1 MGQEIKSKDSSYYTD
16 KDIANFKA
24 KLQAETNL
32 LKSWFDNNDFKNP
45 TQMTGIELEAW
56 LVDKDMLPHATGDEF
71 IKDLGHKQIVPEI
84 SRFNFEINSDP
95 YEFTGKAFSHLYNE
109 LEALWNK
116 CEKSGDKLG
125 SNPMMM
131 GTLATLR
138 QSMLTLDTMSPQN
151 RYHVMNDQ
159 ILKMR
164 KGVPLNLRMSGRDII
179 NFTVD
184 SVLTECAATSLQIH
198 LSMDQD
204 KAKRYYNA
212 ASLASPF
219 MVAVCANSPYFF
231 GNELWDESRIAIFEQ
246 SVELDCYKS
255 RTGEFIKRVT
265 LGEDYV
271 NECLYEL
278 FDDNLNKFD
287 ILLPEV
293 SDDDPK
299 KMGHLKLHN
308 GTIWRWNRPIVG
320 ENPDGTPHLRVEH
333 RTPSAGPTLIDSVA
347 NAAFFTG
354 LVEYFVNMETAP
366 EYLLDFE
373 DLRTNFYKASKQSFY
388 CRPQWID
395 GKKHDMQELL
405 LNVIYPEV
413 KNALIRKGMDK
424 DDISQFMDNNI
435 YPRIKKGINGARWQK
450 AYIHMH
456 GKKFQD
462 LMEVYLENQKSGKS
476 VHEWRL

>member
-1 MGQEIKSKDSSYYTD
+1 MGQEIKNSEASYYTE
-16 KDIANFKA
+16 KDLENFHK
-24 KLQAETNL
+24 KLTEETNL
-32 LKSWFDNNDFKNP
+32 LKSWFETNAFKNP
-45 TQMTGIELEAW
+45 KKMTGIELEAW

-71 IKDLGHKQIVPEI
+71 IKSLGHKQIVPEI

-95 YEFTGKAFSHLYNE
+95 YEIKDRVYKNLHDEITT
-109 LEALWNK
+109 LWKK
-116 CEKSGDKLG
+116 CDENSGQFG

-138 QSMLTLDTMSPQN
+138 QSMLTNETMSPQN

-164 KGVPLNLRMSGRDII
+164 GGEPLNIRMSGRDIV
-179 NFTVD
+179 NFKVD

-198 LSMDQD
+198 LSLDQD

-246 SVELDCYKS
+246 SVEMDCYKS
-255 RTGEFIKRVT
+255 KRGSFIKRVT
-265 LGEDYV
+265 LGEDYL
-271 NECLYEL
+271 NESMFEL
-278 FDDNLNKFD
+278 FEDNLEKFP
-287 ILLPEV
+287 ILLPEI

-299 KMGHLKLHN
+299 DMGHLKLHN

-320 ENPDGTPHLRVEH
+320 ENPDGTPHIRMEH
-333 RTPSAGPTLIDSVA
+333 RTPSAGPTIVDTVA

-354 LVEYFVNMETAP
+354 LVEWFANMETPP

-373 DLRTNFYKASKQSFY
+373 DLRTNFYRASKQSFY
-388 CRPQWID
+388 CRPLWLD
-395 GKKHDMQELL
+395 GKRHDMQQLL
-405 LNVIYPEV
+405 LNIIYPEV
-413 KNALIRKGMDK
+413 RNALVKMGVHK
-424 DDISQFMDNNI
+424 DDILEYMDNNI
-435 YPRIKKGINGARWQK
+435 YPRIKKGVNGARWQK
-450 AYIHMH
+450 AFIHMH
-456 GKKFQD
+456 GRKFQD
-462 LMEVYLENQKSGKS
+462 LLEVYLENQRSGKS
-476 VHEWRL
+476 IHEWGL